1 MIICEHL
8 WMYHP
13 TLEIKP
19 YFTDNPETLCVYYS
33 LYISR
38 NGILCLLFLPLFI
51 GLSDFYP

>member
-13 TLEIKP
+13 TWEIKP